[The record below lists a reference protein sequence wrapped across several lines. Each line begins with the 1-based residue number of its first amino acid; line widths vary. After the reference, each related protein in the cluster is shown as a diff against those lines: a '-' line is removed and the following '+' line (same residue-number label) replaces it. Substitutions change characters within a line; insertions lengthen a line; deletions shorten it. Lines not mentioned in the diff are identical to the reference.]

1 MKQNSIQYLLE
12 KYREGTLTDDERT
25 ELERLSHRDEV
36 MATASRRATGIVWRR
51 VSLTIG
57 AVAVLGVGATLMIP
71 RPVEEVMIAEA
82 HNVPAAVQM
91 ASETEQVL
99 RPMGAH
105 EAEIQQ
111 VAESKA
117 AMKPVAKRPTTMRRS
132 ATKKKSD
139 PVVVC
144 NNQCDADSVIS
155 DIKRFL
161 SV

>member
-1 MKQNSIQYLLE
+1 MKQNSLQYLLE

-36 MATASRRATGIVWRR
+36 MAAASRHATGIVRRR
-51 VSLTIG
+51 VSLVIG
-57 AVAVLGVGATLMIP
+57 AVVVLGVGTTLMIP
-71 RPVEEVMIAEA
+71 RPTEEVMIAEA
-82 HNVPAAVQM
+82 HNVPPAVQM
-91 ASETEQVL
+91 VPETEQVL
-99 RPMGAH
+99 RPAEMRETEPQH
-105 EAEIQQ
+105 IIEAKTT
-111 VAESKA
+111 A
-117 AMKPVAKRPTTMRRS
+117 KPMSACPTVRRN
-132 ATKKKSD
+132 AVRKSD

>member
-1 MKQNSIQYLLE
+1 MKQNSIQYLLA

-36 MATASRRATGIVWRR
+36 MAAASHRATGIVWRR
-51 VSLTIG
+51 VSLAIG

-71 RPVEEVMIAEA
+71 RPVEEMMIAEA
-82 HNVPAAVQM
+82 HNVPSVVQV

-99 RPMGAH
+99 RPVEMR
-105 EAEIQQ
+105 EAETQQ
-111 VAESKA
+111 VAEAKA
-117 AMKPVAKRPTTMRRS
+117 AMKPVAKRPSALRRG
-132 ATKKKSD
+132 AAQKKSD